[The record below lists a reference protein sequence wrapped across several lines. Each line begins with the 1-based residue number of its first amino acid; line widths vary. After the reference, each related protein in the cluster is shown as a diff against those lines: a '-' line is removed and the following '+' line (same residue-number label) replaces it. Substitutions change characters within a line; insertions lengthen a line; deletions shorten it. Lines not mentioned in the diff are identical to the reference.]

1 MTETQ
6 YLTFELANELY
17 AVDILKVQEIRACE
31 PVRKIPNTPE
41 FITGALNLRGMV
53 VPVIDLTARFN
64 LAPQQYSATTVVIIL
79 SVEQNNLMGIVVDAV
94 SDVIDIAAEDIELR
108 PDFGSK
114 IDIRYMQGIYVD
126 GEKMFLLL
134 NSDKLLAPEELS
146 RLEAISA
153 SDK

>member
-1 MTETQ
+1 VTETQ

-79 SVEQNNLMGIVVDAV
+79 SVEQNNLMGI
-94 SDVIDIAAEDIELR
+94 
-108 PDFGSK
+108 
-114 IDIRYMQGIYVD
+114 
-126 GEKMFLLL
+126 
-134 NSDKLLAPEELS
+134 
-146 RLEAISA
+146 
-153 SDK
+153 